1 MKFIAIA
8 ISAAV
13 GLAAAQL
20 DQLANIPQCAVS
32 HAVDNESSIE
42 RFTDTIRTAVVL
54 HHRRRLHRLRPDRLL
69 LPVRSQRRKAPGLCP
84 RVPVPV

>member
-20 DQLANIPQCAVS
+20 DQLANIPSCAVS
-32 HAVDNESSIE
+32 QCLDNASSIE
-42 RFTDTIRTAVVL
+42 QSF
-54 HHRRRLHRLRPDRLL
+54 
-69 LPVRSQRRKAPGLCP
+69 
-84 RVPVPV
+84 

>member
-20 DQLANIPQCAVS
+20 EQLANIPSCAVS
-32 HAVDNESSIE
+32 QSFDELSIW
-42 RFTDTIRTAVVL
+42 
-54 HHRRRLHRLRPDRLL
+54 HNLL
-69 LPVRSQRRKAPGLCP
+69 T
-84 RVPVPV
+84 